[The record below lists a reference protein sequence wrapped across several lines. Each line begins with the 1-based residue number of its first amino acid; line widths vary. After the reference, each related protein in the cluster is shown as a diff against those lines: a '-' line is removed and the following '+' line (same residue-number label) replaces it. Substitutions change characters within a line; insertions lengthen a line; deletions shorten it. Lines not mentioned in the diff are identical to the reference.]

1 MNDAQTV
8 NGRRKPEDMI
18 FEVLKKAVDGSTS
31 AARLGRLSLSK
42 RNPIETPNYI
52 AVASRGVVPHVTPDN
67 LKKHVSVG
75 AAYMA
80 LEDFIEKKNPSALS
94 IPSPDKKPLHTFTCL
109 PETVATVLAPR
120 RCPAIKTP
128 VGNGAKFMA
137 IFTSTG
143 FRNLTV
149 DEYSDAVETL
159 KPDIAIGPA
168 DLFHTSTMPVPKK
181 LVRMAGRTEDWTD
194 AFLTPKRREALKE
207 SGVSVFA
214 PVLAVPYP
222 IQWEHLR
229 NLADDVVD
237 SISGLAVYDV
247 DLMPDIVDNHEPLV
261 SLPRLSLHIPATPQ
275 EVLRQISLGIDL
287 CTIPFL
293 NAISDAGVALS
304 FTFPPPADIH
314 QSKATLPLGEDMW
327 SPENEASLEPLV
339 RGCSCYACTTHHRAF
354 LHHLLNAKEMLGWT
368 LLQIHNHQVATDF
381 FTGVRAA
388 LAQDGVDGFEEQA
401 RRFATAYEAELPQ
414 GTGTR
419 PRARGY
425 HFKPDPNPSRINP
438 PAWENFAT
446 DGERAGA
453 DANGAAAAVAAG
465 GAETPLVP
473 DVGSLKLEEKGFAEV
488 THGEGKP
495 E

>member
-1 MNDAQTV
+1 MSNAETISGER
-8 NGRRKPEDMI
+8 NSEGMI
-18 FEVLKKAVDGSTS
+18 FEILKKAVNGTS
-31 AARLGRLSLSK
+31 AARLGRLSLPK

-67 LKKHVSVG
+67 LEKHTSIS

-94 IPSPDKKPLHTFTCL
+94 IPSPDKKPLHTFSCL
-109 PETVATVLAPR
+109 PEGMATVLAPR

-128 VGNGAKFMA
+128 VGNGANFMA
-137 IFTSTG
+137 VFTSTG
-143 FRNLTV
+143 FRNLTT
-149 DEYSDAVETL
+149 DEYSAAVETL

-181 LVRMAGRTEDWTD
+181 LVRMAERTEEWTD
-194 AFLTPKRREALKE
+194 SFLTPRRREALKE
-207 SGVSVFA
+207 AGVSVFA

-229 NLADDVVD
+229 HLADDVID
-237 SISGLAVYDV
+237 SISGLAIYDV
-247 DLMPDIVDNHEPLV
+247 DLLPDIEDNYEPLV
-261 SLPRLSLHIPATPQ
+261 SLPRLSLHIPVTPQ
-275 EVLRQISLGIDL
+275 AILRQIALGVDV
-287 CTIPFL
+287 CTIPFV

-304 FTFPPPADIH
+304 FTFPPLS
-314 QSKATLPLGEDMW
+314 QSDAILPLGEDMW
-327 SPENEASLEPLV
+327 SSQNETSLKPFVE
-339 RGCSCYACTTHHRAF
+339 GCKCYACTTHHRAF

-368 LLQIHNHQVATDF
+368 LLQVHNHQVMTDF
-381 FTGVRAA
+381 FAGIRAT
-388 LAQDGVDGFEEQA
+388 LAEGGAEKFEEQEK
-401 RRFATAYEAELPQ
+401 RFAAVYEAELPQ

-446 DGERAGA
+446 DGEGIASGVV
-453 DANGAAAAVAAG
+453 GAAKAAE
-465 GAETPLVP
+465 GAEGTDTPLVP
-473 DVGSLKLEEKGFAEV
+473 DVGSLKLEGKGFAEV
-488 THGEGKP
+488 AYGKQKP
-495 E
+495 EL